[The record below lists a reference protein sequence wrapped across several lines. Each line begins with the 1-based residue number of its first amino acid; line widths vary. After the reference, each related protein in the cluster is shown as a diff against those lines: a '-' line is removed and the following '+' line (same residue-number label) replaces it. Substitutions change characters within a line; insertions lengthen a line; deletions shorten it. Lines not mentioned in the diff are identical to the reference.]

1 VTQARVENLKYAVA
15 GPGKRCRMSSTD
27 GQGPTMTHIRRLVMM
42 VAAGTGIFVVLLLA
56 LQAVLVYAGAAPDSS
71 IYRFYP
77 VMAALGAAFGF
88 ERWWAAEQGEQNP
101 FHDK

>member
-1 VTQARVENLKYAVA
+1 MMA
-15 GPGKRCRMSSTD
+15 
-27 GQGPTMTHIRRLVMM
+27 HIKRLVKM
-42 VAAGTGIFVVLLLA
+42 VAAGIGIFVVLLLA

-77 VMAALGAAFGF
+77 IMAALGVVFGF
-88 ERWWAAEQGEQNP
+88 ERWWATEQGGNNP